1 MAPAASAAGKVA
13 LVTGGARGIGAAIAE
28 GLVAGGATVAV
39 LDLDAGAL
47 AACPLDVLKIQA
59 NVARHEDCATAVAQV
74 RAECGGL
81 DVLINNAGIGLDTIR
96 EDHFERPVRL
106 AEIDPDQWRRFFEIN
121 CMGAFLMMRAA
132 VPHMVE
138 QGWGRVVNVTT
149 SFFTMLNEGFAPYGP
164 AKAALEAA
172 SAIWAKE
179 FRDTGVTVNVLIPG
193 GPTDTR
199 MVPASAPFARS
210 EMIPPAAMAPPARW
224 LASPASDGV
233 NGRRFVAGLWD
244 PTLPP
249 EQAAAAAGAPIAW
262 PELESQGR
270 VWPSAEPRLR

>member
-1 MAPAASAAGKVA
+1 
-13 LVTGGARGIGAAIAE
+13 
-28 GLVAGGATVAV
+28 
-39 LDLDAGAL
+39 
-47 AACPLDVLKIQA
+47 
-59 NVARHEDCATAVAQV
+59 V
-74 RAECGGL
+74 RANCGGL
-81 DVLINNAGIGLDTIR
+81 DVLINNAGVGMGTIR
-96 EDHFERPVRL
+96 DDHFQHPVRL
-106 AEIDPDQWRRFFEIN
+106 GEIEPDHWRRFFEVN

-132 VPHMVE
+132 VPQMVE

-179 FRDTGVTVNVLIPG
+179 FQGSGVTVNVLVPG

-210 EMIPPAAMAPPARW
+210 ELIPPAAMAPPAQW

-233 NGRRFVAGLWD
+233 SGRRFVAGLWD
-244 PTLPP
+244 PALPP
-249 EQAAAAAGAPIAW
+249 EQAAAGAGAPIAW
-262 PELESQGR
+262 PELTSQGL
-270 VWPSAEPRLR
+270 VWPGR